1 MFVVKIITSGKIK
14 ESYLIEAIQEYEKR
28 LKPHAKIQWITAKTD
43 KEFLDLVSKEPSY
56 ISLALTGKLLDSPT
70 LSNTLF
76 QYFEKENSRLTFVI
90 GGFEGIPNQLVEK
103 SLFSISLSPL
113 TFTSQMT
120 RLIFI
125 EQLYR
130 AFQIHLNTKY
140 HR

>member
-1 MFVVKIITSGKIK
+1 MFVVKIITAGKIK

-28 LKPHAKIQWITAKTD
+28 LKPYTKIDWIVAKTD
-43 KEFLDLVSKEPSY
+43 KELIDLVAKEPSY
-56 ISLALTGKLLDSPT
+56 ICLDLTGKLFDSK
-70 LSNTLF
+70 SFSKALF
-76 QYFEKENSRLTFVI
+76 KSFEKENSRLTFII
-90 GGFEGIPNQLVEK
+90 GGFEGIPRDLVKK
-103 SLFSISLSPL
+103 SLFSICLSPL